1 MAETESRLSA
11 EAHPNAVQP
20 TLRHSSRLAITGGI
34 LLILLYALTW
44 RWVETDAALLQR
56 LWFLPGVGVVG
67 AIIANAS
74 GTGGG
79 VVFVPVF
86 NALHDLGEMTLDPLQ
101 VTAVSMGI
109 QAFGMSLGALR
120 WTDRLYHQKP
130 PAPLE
135 ARTRVRDFWLVSA
148 LVAAIAVP
156 ALLATQR
163 LVPFDGHAVLLGY
176 KTFSIILG
184 IALIM
189 ATWTINFNAPERSAL
204 SKFDLAMLA
213 LIAIAGGA
221 ITALFSVGIGE
232 LVAFYLFLRH
242 YPVLLC
248 VGTACVI
255 SSLSVISGLVWHIE
269 HGTVQW
275 EVVLLAAPGAM
286 LGALFA
292 RPVALWLGPR
302 KLKTAGGAW
311 IVLSALYLLWLN
323 WG

>member
-1 MAETESRLSA
+1 MAEAQPGLKLP
-11 EAHPNAVQP
+11 HP
-20 TLRHSSRLAITGGI
+20 SRLAIAGGLVLAI
-34 LLILLYALTW
+34 AYLANWYLVQTQTDLLRAL
-44 RWVETDAALLQR
+44 AY
-56 LWFLPGVGVVG
+56 LPGVGVIG

-86 NALHDLGEMTLDPLQ
+86 NALRDHGVMELDPLR

-109 QAFGMSLGALR
+109 QAYGMSFGALR
-120 WTDRLYHQKP
+120 WTDRLYHQHE

-135 ARTRVRDFWLVSA
+135 ARVNMRDYWMVCLLVLA
-148 LVAAIAVP
+148 LSTP

-163 LVPFDGHAVLLGY
+163 LTAFDPNQVLMGY
-176 KTFSIILG
+176 KSFSIVLG
-184 IALIM
+184 VALII
-189 ATWTINFNAPERSAL
+189 ATWTFNRNIPERTSLAPG
-204 SKFDLAMLA
+204 DLAVLA
-213 LIAIAGGA
+213 LIAIPGGA

-232 LVAFYLFLRH
+232 MVAFYLFLRH
-242 YPVLLC
+242 YPMLLC
-248 VGTACVI
+248 VGTACII
-255 SSLSVISGLVWHIE
+255 SSASVIAGLVWHIE

-286 LGALFA
+286 LGAFLA
-292 RPVALWLGPR
+292 RPIALWMGPR

-311 IVLSALYLLWLN
+311 ITLSAIYLLWLN

>member
-1 MAETESRLSA
+1 MAPPESRLSA

-20 TLRHSSRLAITGGI
+20 TLRHSSRLAIAGGI
-34 LLILLYALTW
+34 LLALVYALGW
-44 RWVETDAALLQR
+44 HWVETDAALLRQ
-56 LWFLPGVGVVG
+56 LWFLPGVGVAG

-86 NALHDLGEMTLDPLQ
+86 NAMRDLGVMALDPLR
-101 VTAVSMGI
+101 VTAASMGI
-109 QAFGMSLGALR
+109 QVFGMSVGALR

-135 ARTRVRDFWLVSA
+135 ALTGVRDYWLVCGLVLA
-148 LVAAIAVP
+148 LSLP
-156 ALLATQR
+156 AMLATQR
-163 LVPFDGHAVLLGY
+163 LCNFDGHAVLLGY
-176 KTFSIILG
+176 KSFSIVLG
-184 IALIM
+184 LALLV
-189 ATWTINFNAPERSAL
+189 ATWTFNRNVPERRRIEPVD
-204 SKFDLAMLA
+204 FAMLA
-213 LIAIAGGA
+213 LISIPGGA

-242 YPVLLC
+242 YPMVLS

-255 SSLSVISGLVWHIE
+255 SSVSMIAGSLWHVQA
-269 HGTVQW
+269 GTVQW

-286 LGALFA
+286 LGAFLA
-292 RPVALWLGPR
+292 RPIALWLGPR
-302 KLKTAGGAW
+302 KLKTYGAIW
-311 IVLSALYLLWLN
+311 IVGSALYLLWLN

>member
-1 MAETESRLSA
+1 MATPEPRL
-11 EAHPNAVQP
+11 NTVQP
-20 TLRHSSRLAITGGI
+20 TLAHSSRLAIVGGT
-34 LLILLYALTW
+34 LL
-44 RWVETDAALLQR
+44 AALYVLVWLLLETNPALLTQ

-86 NALHDLGEMTLDPLQ
+86 NAMRDLGAMDLDPLR

-109 QAFGMSLGALR
+109 QAFGMSVGALR

-130 PAPLE
+130 PSELE
-135 ARTRVRDFWLVSA
+135 AQTRMRDYWLVCG
-148 LVAAIAVP
+148 LVLLLSVP

-163 LVPFDGHAVLLGY
+163 LFSFDGQAVLLGY
-176 KTFSIILG
+176 KSFSIVLG
-184 IALIM
+184 VALLI
-189 ATWTINFNAPERSAL
+189 ATWTFNRDIPERTRL
-204 SKFDLAMLA
+204 EPVDIAMLA
-213 LIAIAGGA
+213 LISIPGGA

-242 YPVLLC
+242 YPILLS

-255 SSLSVISGLVWHIE
+255 SAISVAAGLIWHVDA
-269 HGTVQW
+269 GTVQW

-286 LGALFA
+286 FGAFLA
-292 RPVALWLGPR
+292 RPIALWLGPR
-302 KLKTAGGAW
+302 KLKTLGAIW
-311 IVLSALYLLWLN
+311 IVGSALYLLWPN
-323 WG
+323 W